1 MSSGDIN
8 SGLNNLEFTLNRIL
22 QAIPQA
28 QTICQANGRTFN
40 LCSLT
45 ARAFYGSDDWCPDS
59 HQNIRLQSLDIQ
71 PFSRRALQAALSR
84 LTLLF
89 IDIYDFVTPEE
100 PRDSPEKIKE
110 ALQVLLSSPELSELS
125 ISFVDSAEIVD
136 DDLTNMS
143 KPDNTWIGDQ
153 ILSTVAEVNQSKSLQ
168 RLEPFCPAIVNSKD
182 AVEKL
187 VKKNAAALKALSLEI
202 LMPDPGA
209 MPPNISVERSQY
221 KRLLRILADCPLLEQ
236 LSFHIEPVAD
246 ECPVAD
252 FELGGREVIMRRV
265 QHMIMN
271 HTEPDNDALW
281 ADVSETEEG
290 SDNDD

>member
-1 MSSGDIN
+1 VSSGDVK
-8 SGLNNLEFTLNRIL
+8 SGLNNLEFNLNRIL
-22 QAIPQA
+22 QAIAQA

-45 ARAFYGSDDWCPDS
+45 ARAFCGSDDWCPSS
-59 HQNIRLQSLDIQ
+59 HQNIRFQSLDIH
-71 PFSRRALQAALSR
+71 PFSRRALRAALSH
-84 LTLLF
+84 LTLLS

-100 PRDSPEKIKE
+100 PKDSPEKIKE

-168 RLEPFCPAIVNSKD
+168 RLELFCSAIVNSKD

-221 KRLLRILADCPLLEQ
+221 KRLLRTLAGCPSLEQ
-236 LSFHIEPVAD
+236 FSFHVEPVAD

-252 FELGGREVIMRRV
+252 FEMGGREVIMRRV
-265 QHMIMN
+265 QLMIMN
-271 HTEPDNDALW
+271 HTDPDNDALW

-290 SDNDD
+290 SDDED